1 MLLATMRVAVV
12 VVFVV
17 GVVVVVV
24 AAAAVAAIVT
34 KDEPLY
40 GTPYVLLQGMAE
52 HPARRAHCH
61 QQLFF
66 SK

>member
-1 MLLATMRVAVV
+1 MGSAMLATMRVAVV

-17 GVVVVVV
+17 VVVVVVVVV

-52 HPARRAHCH
+52 HPAR
-61 QQLFF
+61 
-66 SK
+66 